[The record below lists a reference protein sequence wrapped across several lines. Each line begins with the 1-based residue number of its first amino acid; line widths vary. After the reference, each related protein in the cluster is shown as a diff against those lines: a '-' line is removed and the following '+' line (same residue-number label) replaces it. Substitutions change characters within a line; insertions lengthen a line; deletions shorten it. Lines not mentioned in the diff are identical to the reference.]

1 MAAPPHVLSEPVTE
15 RDIEACGGFTE
26 EFFTKLHDRY
36 GPVAKFYTM
45 GALNVSFSDPHA
57 IKQCHLK
64 FPVRPDSLFPVL
76 CYLGQ
81 ENLLFRKDATEIK
94 QIRDRYSKIIRAES
108 TMNLMHE
115 ITIERFNAALDRW
128 TGQSV
133 DCHKELGAQIYDI
146 MGSVMFGNEWS
157 QTDVGPRIR
166 ELHLYLIENSNR
178 WAYLPDE
185 MKEKEKDYQT
195 FKNNIQELRDICAR
209 VLDAKRAQLGL
220 PTDDG
225 QVHSGVAKATASG
238 LDATALGLTAT
249 AQGLTTVAP
258 GFGSQGHGVT
268 ALADGLSRT
277 AEGLKAAAKL
287 LSRAATA
294 KASTDSNA
302 SYPTPGEARPG
313 PSGATSHASYPDAPG
328 GSGGRIDAFTLLL
341 QERNPDGTP
350 FFDKEFAIS
359 TMIGFLNGAYDTTHS
374 TLHWTLFHLAKFPE
388 AQEKL
393 RKEIFRTLG
402 ASHPFSLQEAREL
415 DFLQEFVQESQ
426 RNKATTP
433 FNMRT
438 NPHADVTITT
448 GSGEKVLVPKGT
460 SVTTPYFL
468 AYKDEHVFGEGA
480 ADDMNFCPHRFQG
493 DDQAGVL
500 RNSFLTPFGG
510 GPRMCLG
517 FLLATVEMK
526 AAIICVLRRC
536 SLMLAE
542 PVPLPMPT
550 LLEAGVL
557 QPVRHFKIHFAKHQ
571 RACL

>member
-26 EFFTKLHDRY
+26 EFFSKLHDRY

-133 DCHKELGAQIYDI
+133 DCHKELGEQIYDI
-146 MGSVMFGNEWS
+146 MGRVMFGSEWS

-166 ELHLYLIENSNR
+166 ELHLYLIEHSNR

-195 FKNNIQELRDICAR
+195 FKRNIQELRDICAR

-225 QVHSGVAKATASG
+225 QVHSGVARATASG
-238 LDATALGLTAT
+238 LDATAVGLTAT

-258 GFGSQGHGVT
+258 GFGKQGAGVS

-277 AEGLKAAAKL
+277 AEGLKAAARL
-287 LSRAATA
+287 LNRATTEGQDADISQCPVHGAQRT
-294 KASTDSNA
+294 
-302 SYPTPGEARPG
+302 
-313 PSGATSHASYPDAPG
+313 SGATSSVA
-328 GSGGRIDAFTLLL
+328 RRMDAFTLLL

-350 FFDKEFAIS
+350 FFDREFAIS

-374 TLHWTLFHLAKFPE
+374 TLSWTLFHLAKFPE
-388 AQEKL
+388 SQEKL
-393 RKEIFRTLG
+393 RKEILKTLG
-402 ASHPFSLQEAREL
+402 ASHPFSLQEARQLEL
-415 DFLQEFVQESQ
+415 LQDFVQESQ

-468 AYKDEHVFGEGA
+468 AYKDEEVFGEGA
-480 ADDMNFCPHRFQG
+480 ADAMSFCPHRFQG

-557 QPVRHFKIHFAKHQ
+557 QPVNHFKIHFAKHQ